1 MKRDQIDSLSP
12 PSGKTT
18 LQMPSFIRVN
28 TINLKI
34 KGFHCG
40 KLYNEISDEDYDDY
54 EEEYNDLSDIPP
66 LESDEEEVREGK
78 GLKILTPNKLLTRL
92 TILLAQINAGN
103 NLNKLKNEFR
113 QILSLFQH
121 NNIPKKAYN
130 NLIKSL

>member
-1 MKRDQIDSLSP
+1 
-12 PSGKTT
+12 
-18 LQMPSFIRVN
+18 MPSLIRVN

-40 KLYNEISDEDYDDY
+40 KLHNEISGEDYDDY

-92 TILLAQINAGN
+92 TIILAQINAGN
-103 NLNKLKNEFR
+103 NSNKLKNEFR

-121 NNIPKKAYN
+121 NNIPNKAYN

>member
-1 MKRDQIDSLSP
+1 
-12 PSGKTT
+12 
-18 LQMPSFIRVN
+18 MPSLIRVN

-40 KLYNEISDEDYDDY
+40 KLYNEISDEDYDDYDDY

-78 GLKILTPNKLLTRL
+78 GLKILTSNKLLTRL
-92 TILLAQINAGN
+92 TIILAQINAGN
-103 NLNKLKNEFR
+103 NSNKLKNELR

-121 NNIPKKAYN
+121 NNIPNKAYN